1 MKVRV
6 YKPAKNAMQ
15 SGQAATKHWVMEFEP
30 GAKKVADQLMGWIG
44 STDTRGQVRMYFE
57 TLEEAVEHTVG
68 VSELPLDE
76 VLTELESEFNF
87 CVTEEQ
93 IGMDLQ
99 EIKQAV
105 G

>member
-57 TLEEAVEHTVG
+57 TLEEAQAFAAKHKLIADIEHASCRSSPMLKTSPSSALSDCRLADTG
-68 VSELPLDE
+68 
-76 VLTELESEFNF
+76 F
-87 CVTEEQ
+87 
-93 IGMDLQ
+93 
-99 EIKQAV
+99 
-105 G
+105 

>member
-1 MKVRV
+1 KTRVPMKVRV

-57 TLEEAVEHTVG
+57 TLEEAQAFAAKHKLIADVEQ
-68 VSELPLDE
+68 PKRRKIQIKAYAD
-76 VLTELESEFNF
+76 NF
-87 CVTEEQ
+87 AFKRV
-93 IGMDLQ
+93 
-99 EIKQAV
+99 V
-105 G
+105 

>member
-44 STDTRGQVRMYFE
+44 ST
-57 TLEEAVEHTVG
+57 
-68 VSELPLDE
+68 
-76 VLTELESEFNF
+76 
-87 CVTEEQ
+87 
-93 IGMDLQ
+93 
-99 EIKQAV
+99 
-105 G
+105 

>member
-57 TLEEAVEHTVG
+57 TLEEA
-68 VSELPLDE
+68 
-76 VLTELESEFNF
+76 
-87 CVTEEQ
+87 
-93 IGMDLQ
+93 
-99 EIKQAV
+99 QA
-105 G
+105 

>member
-30 GAKKVADQLMGWIG
+30 GAKKVADQLVGWIG

-57 TLEEAVEHTVG
+57 TLEEAQAFATKHKLIADIEQPKPRKLQIK
-68 VSELPLDE
+68 SYAE
-76 VLTELESEFNF
+76 NF
-87 CVTEEQ
+87 AFKRV
-93 IGMDLQ
+93 
-99 EIKQAV
+99 V
-105 G
+105 